1 MFPPGF
7 LGTRADVLIDIV
19 MLSFAIILPLLMFSW
34 HQARNRKNYQLHR
47 NTQVIL
53 GVSLAIVVAIFEY
66 DLSVS
71 GGIFAL
77 TKGSIYEGTAIL
89 NGTIY
94 VHTAFSV
101 LTSFIWVG
109 LIIASLVKFPSP
121 PQPGPFSKSH
131 RFWGRTGMVTMI
143 MSGITA
149 PPLYYFGFVA

>member
-7 LGTRADVLIDIV
+7 LGTRADVLIDVV
-19 MLSFAIILPLLMFSW
+19 MLSFAIILPLLVFSW
-34 HQARNRKNYQLHR
+34 YQARKQRNFQIHR

-53 GVSLAIVVAIFEY
+53 GVSLAIVVGIFEY

-71 GGIFAL
+71 GGIFEL
-77 TKGSIYEGTAIL
+77 TRGSVYEGTAVL

-109 LIIASLVKFPSP
+109 LIIASLIKFENP
-121 PQPGPFSKSH
+121 PRPNSFSKTH
-131 RFWGRTGMVTMI
+131 RFWGKAGMISMI